1 MLLVLASF
9 SGVVAYAMGFVS
21 WASIT
26 EADQSELDR
35 WGNSLETGSGVPAF
49 LSYEVVLNPGKFLI
63 VLGALAVAAL
73 LLLVP
78 AYRRALPIVA
88 VLASGTWLA
97 LLSAALVLP
106 PFVTLGAG
114 AIVSLIFGFLQAAAL
129 VAAAFFSGVGR

>member
-1 MLLVLASF
+1 M
-9 SGVVAYAMGFVS
+9 
-21 WASIT
+21 
-26 EADQSELDR
+26 
-35 WGNSLETGSGVPAF
+35 
-49 LSYEVVLNPGKFLI
+49 VLNPGKFLI